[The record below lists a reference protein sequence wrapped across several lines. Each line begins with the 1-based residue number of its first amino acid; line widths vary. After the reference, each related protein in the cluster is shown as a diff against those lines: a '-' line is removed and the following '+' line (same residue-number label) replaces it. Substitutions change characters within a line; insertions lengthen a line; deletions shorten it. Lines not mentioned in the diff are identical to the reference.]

1 MTDTTTNDLLSGAV
15 NTLKEKM
22 RPALRKS
29 VQKQLQAERVKVP
42 NVKDY
47 SEKYLAERA
56 AFVRMWEQVCT
67 EGQEKGFLSW
77 TNDHPG
83 SHLAANEETTYVDGE
98 SFAETEEEFQAR
110 VEAEVERRLE
120 EYEQTLRKE
129 ASGVKNGA
137 AYLRTLVNRRMQ
149 R

>member
-1 MTDTTTNDLLSGAV
+1 MTDTATNDLISGAV

-29 VQKQLQAERVKVP
+29 VEKQLQAERTKVP

-77 TNDHPG
+77 TNEHPG

-98 SFAETEEEFQAR
+98 SFAETDEEFQAR
-110 VEAEVERRLE
+110 VDAEVERRLQ

-129 ASGVKNGA
+129 ASGVKDGA
-137 AYLRTLVNRRMQ
+137 AYLRTLVYRRMQ

>member
-1 MTDTTTNDLLSGAV
+1 MTDTTTNDLISGAV

-98 SFAETEEEFQAR
+98 SFADTEEEFQTA
-110 VEAEVERRLE
+110 VDEEVERRLE
-120 EYEQTLRKE
+120 DYEQTLRKE
-129 ASGVKNGA
+129 AAGVKNGA
-137 AYLRTLVNRRMQ
+137 AYLRTVYNRRMQ

>member
-1 MTDTTTNDLLSGAV
+1 MTNAATSDLLSGAV

-22 RPALRKS
+22 RPTLRKS
-29 VQKQLQAERVKVP
+29 VEKQLQAERTKVP

-56 AFVRMWEQVCT
+56 AFIRMWEQICT

-77 TNDHPG
+77 TNEHPG

-98 SFAETEEEFQAR
+98 SFAETDEEFQAQ
-110 VEAEVERRLE
+110 VDAEVERRLE

-129 ASGVKNGA
+129 ASGVKDSA
-137 AYLRTLVNRRMQ
+137 AYLRTLVYRRMQ

>member
-1 MTDTTTNDLLSGAV
+1 MTDTATNDLISGAV

-29 VQKQLQAERVKVP
+29 VQKQLQAEREKVP

-83 SHLAANEETTYVDGE
+83 SHLVANEETTYVDGE
-98 SFAETEEEFQAR
+98 SFAETDEEFQTR
-110 VEAEVERRLE
+110 VDAEVERRLE

>member
-1 MTDTTTNDLLSGAV
+1 MTDTATNDLISGAI
-15 NTLKEKM
+15 NKLKEKA
-22 RPALRKS
+22 RPALRKN
-29 VQKQLQAERVKVP
+29 VEKQLQAERAKVP

-83 SHLAANEETTYVDGE
+83 SYLAANEETTYVDGE
-98 SFAETEEEFQAR
+98 SFADTEEEFQAQID
-110 VEAEVERRLE
+110 AEVERRLE

>member
-1 MTDTTTNDLLSGAV
+1 MTNTATSDLLSGAV

-22 RPALRKS
+22 RPTLRKS
-29 VQKQLQAERVKVP
+29 VEKQLQAERTKVP

-56 AFVRMWEQVCT
+56 AFIRMWEQICT

-77 TNDHPG
+77 TNEHPG

-98 SFAETEEEFQAR
+98 SFAETDEEFQAQ
-110 VEAEVERRLE
+110 VDAEVERRLE

-129 ASGVKNGA
+129 ASGVKDSA
-137 AYLRTLVNRRMQ
+137 AYLRTLVYRRMQ